1 MQYQLL
7 KDVIDLMSEYEEAE
21 LSQDKVAN
29 LDQFLD
35 WLFLNKNKNVPLAL
49 NYDNLYWEGKKE
61 GRTPESVINTLIV
74 HLSKY
79 AKFHSKVILDNIDF
93 SSQEDFIYLITLKS
107 FGQMSKIDL
116 IKKNIQDKPAGNKI
130 IDRLIKKGFIEQI
143 DSKVDKRSKIVFIT
157 NKGIKVLEDKM
168 PVIKSVTNLVTG
180 DLTESE
186 KFNLIML
193 LQKLDRFHNPIYT
206 NEEL

>member
-1 MQYQLL
+1 MRYQLL
-7 KDVIDLMSEYEEAE
+7 KDVIDLISEYEEVE

-29 LDQFLD
+29 LGQFLD

-49 NYDNLYWEGKKE
+49 NYDNLDWEGKKE

-116 IKKNIQDKPAGNKI
+116 IKKNIQDKSAGNKI

-143 DSKVDKRSKIVFIT
+143 DSNVDKRSKIVFIT
-157 NKGIKVLEDKM
+157 NKGIKVLEEKM

-180 DLTESE
+180 DLTENE

-193 LQKLDRFHNPIYT
+193 LQKLDRFHNPIYID
-206 NEEL
+206 EEL